1 RGIKKSEARI
11 DEWAKDLAP
20 TTALRTA
27 YNHQPEYWEVFQQ
40 QYYAEL
46 LNNPLTHHF
55 LDKWENE
62 KQLTLLYSSKDPR
75 YSHAHVLKKFLDM
88 QYISR
93 YAQQTLHLS
102 AALTISFSNNMFNLI
117 CYMIFKFY
125 CL

>member
-1 RGIKKSEARI
+1 MHNPSIQIKRIYDAATIDDGYRVLVDRLWPRGIKKSEARI

-62 KQLTLLYSSKDPR
+62 KHLTLLYASKDPR
-75 YSHAHVLKKFLDM
+75 YSHAQVLKNFLDM
-88 QYISR
+88 QYKSR
-93 YAQQTLHLS
+93 
-102 AALTISFSNNMFNLI
+102 
-117 CYMIFKFY
+117 
-125 CL
+125 

>member
-1 RGIKKSEARI
+1 MHIPSIQIKRIYDAATIDDGYRVLVDRLWPRGIKKSEARI

-20 TTALRTA
+20 TTALRTT

-62 KQLTLLYSSKDPR
+62 KQLTLLYASKDPR
-75 YSHAHVLKKFLDM
+75 YSHAQVLKKFLDM
-88 QYISR
+88 QYKSR
-93 YAQQTLHLS
+93 
-102 AALTISFSNNMFNLI
+102 
-117 CYMIFKFY
+117 
-125 CL
+125 

>member
-1 RGIKKSEARI
+1 MHNPSIQIKRIYDAATIDDGYRVLVDRLWPRGIKKSEARI

-62 KQLTLLYSSKDPR
+62 KQLTLLYASKDPR
-75 YSHAHVLKKFLDM
+75 YSHAQVLKNFLDM
-88 QYISR
+88 QYKSR
-93 YAQQTLHLS
+93 
-102 AALTISFSNNMFNLI
+102 
-117 CYMIFKFY
+117 
-125 CL
+125 